1 MSSTDIFKKPFD
13 DGTKTKLEIFR
24 NYLREWL
31 PVFLAK
37 QEIIWNNIQIFDF
50 CSGRGKDVD
59 GTLGSPLIILTELN
73 NWTGNIVNKKLNVR
87 VVLNEY
93 DKSLFANLT
102 PLVAELKKP
111 NVYET
116 FPHNNTFQNL
126 FDESYESMRKSA
138 NLLFIDQSGVKLITE
153 NIFGKIVNLKQTDF
167 LFFISS
173 SYVNRFIESDEFKKH
188 LKITRTDLQG
198 KSYFHIHKI
207 VLEYYRSLIPQ
218 SKEYY
223 LAPFSIKKGSNIYG
237 LIFGTNH
244 TLGIEKFLNVCWR
257 IDKQRGEANFDI
269 DKEKINHAE
278 PSLFT
283 EMNIPNKRQLFEDEL
298 TSKILNRELISNKI
312 VYLFTLSSGFL
323 PKDANK
329 VLKELKNQNKI
340 DFEFATINGDIHKIK
355 VLSLIKIK

>member
-37 QEIIWNNIQIFDF
+37 QEVVWNKIQIFDF
-50 CSGRGKDVD
+50 CSGKGKDID
-59 GTLGSPLIILTELN
+59 GSLGSPLIILTELN
-73 NWTGNIVNKKLNVR
+73 NWVENIVTKKLNVR
-87 VVLNEY
+87 IVLNEY
-93 DKSLFANLT
+93 DKNLFADLV
-102 PLVAELKKP
+102 PLVNELRKT

-116 FPHNNTFQNL
+116 VIENDTFHNV
-126 FDESYESMRKSA
+126 FDKSYDSMRNSA
-138 NLLFIDQSGVKLITE
+138 NLLFIDQSGVKEITE
-153 NIFGKIVNLKQTDF
+153 DIFGKIINLKPTDF

-173 SYVNRFIESDEFKKH
+173 SFISRFAESDEFKKH
-188 LKITRTDLQG
+188 LKITRTDIQG

-207 VLEYYRSLIPQ
+207 VLEYYRSLIPK

-278 PSLFT
+278 PSLFP
-283 EMNIPNKRQLFEDEL
+283 EMNVPNKRQLFEDEL
-298 TSKILNRELISNKI
+298 AIKILNKELISDRI
-312 VYLFTLSSGFL
+312 VYLFALSNGFL

-329 VLKELKNQNKI
+329 VLKELKNHNKI
-340 DFEFATINGDIHKIK
+340 DFEFNIVTGDIHKIK
-355 VLSLIKIK
+355 VPSLIKLK